1 METTITR
8 HSTKITRLEGRVKA
22 REDTNVTTTQKFSEL
37 DGKIN
42 KNEES
47 FEEMMANELQAINAK
62 IDKGMESVWYLL
74 VPFRNMVR
82 IISHGKY

>member
-37 DGKIN
+37 DGKI
-42 KNEES
+42 
-47 FEEMMANELQAINAK
+47 
-62 IDKGMESVWYLL
+62 
-74 VPFRNMVR
+74 P
-82 IISHGKY
+82 

>member
-22 REDTNVTTTQKFSEL
+22 REDTNGTTTQKFSEL

-47 FEEMMANELQAINAK
+47 FEEM
-62 IDKGMESVWYLL
+62 
-74 VPFRNMVR
+74 
-82 IISHGKY
+82 KYFLKHLSSK

>member
-62 IDKGMESVWYLL
+62 IDKRMESVWYLL